1 MATCWR
7 SRRGSSS
14 QLPASRS
21 SRARS
26 ASAASSTCSLPA
38 MGRQD
43 EGEKIVASNRRARH
57 DYELLE
63 HFECGIQLTG
73 DEVKSP
79 REGRASLVDCY
90 GRVRG
95 TEVWLEGRHIPAYE
109 QGDKR
114 THLPLRPRK
123 LLLHRREIDRIAR
136 EVNEKGLSLVPLRIY
151 FTHGIA
157 KVEVALAR
165 GKRKY
170 EKRQSIAKREA
181 QREMERA
188 AGRRR

>member
-1 MATCWR
+1 M
-7 SRRGSSS
+7 S
-14 QLPASRS
+14 
-21 SRARS
+21 
-26 ASAASSTCSLPA
+26 
-38 MGRQD
+38 RQD
-43 EGEKIVASNRRARH
+43 EDEKIVASNRRARH

-63 HFECGIQLTG
+63 RFECGIQLTG
-73 DEVKSP
+73 DEVKSL
-79 REGRASLVDCY
+79 RGGHASLVDCF

-95 TEVWLEGRHIPAYE
+95 GEVWLEGLHIPAYE

-123 LLLHRREIDRIAR
+123 LLLHRREIEQIAR
-136 EVNEKGLSLVPLRIY
+136 EVNEKGLSLIPLRIF
-151 FTHGIA
+151 FTHGMA

>member
-1 MATCWR
+1 
-7 SRRGSSS
+7 
-14 QLPASRS
+14 
-21 SRARS
+21 
-26 ASAASSTCSLPA
+26 

-43 EGEKIVASNRRARH
+43 EGEKVVASNRRARH

-63 HFECGIQLTG
+63 RFECGIQLTG
-73 DEVKSP
+73 DEVKSL
-79 REGRASLVDCY
+79 RGGHASLVDCF

-95 TEVWLEGRHIPAYE
+95 GEVWLEGLHIPPYE

-114 THLPLRPRK
+114 AHLPLRPRK
-123 LLLHRREIDRIAR
+123 LLLHRREIEQIAR
-136 EVNEKGLSLVPLRIY
+136 EVNEKGLSLIPLRIY
-151 FTHGIA
+151 FTHGMA

>member
-1 MATCWR
+1 
-7 SRRGSSS
+7 
-14 QLPASRS
+14 
-21 SRARS
+21 
-26 ASAASSTCSLPA
+26 
-38 MGRQD
+38 
-43 EGEKIVASNRRARH
+43 
-57 DYELLE
+57 
-63 HFECGIQLTG
+63 
-73 DEVKSP
+73 
-79 REGRASLVDCY
+79 
-90 GRVRG
+90 
-95 TEVWLEGRHIPAYE
+95 VWLEGLHIPAYE

-123 LLLHRREIDRIAR
+123 LLLHRREIDQIAR

>member
-1 MATCWR
+1 
-7 SRRGSSS
+7 
-14 QLPASRS
+14 
-21 SRARS
+21 
-26 ASAASSTCSLPA
+26 

-43 EGEKIVASNRRARH
+43 EVEKVVASNRRARH
-57 DYELLE
+57 DYELLDRL
-63 HFECGIQLTG
+63 ECGIQLTG
-73 DEVKSP
+73 DEVKSL
-79 REGRASLVDCY
+79 RGGHASLVDCF

-95 TEVWLEGRHIPAYE
+95 SEVWLEGLHIPAYE

-114 THLPLRPRK
+114 SHLPLRPRK
-123 LLLHRREIDRIAR
+123 LLLHRREIDQIAR
-136 EVNEKGLSLVPLRIY
+136 EVNEKGLSLIPLRIY
-151 FTHGIA
+151 FTHGMA
-157 KVEVALAR
+157 KIEVALAR

>member
-1 MATCWR
+1 
-7 SRRGSSS
+7 
-14 QLPASRS
+14 
-21 SRARS
+21 
-26 ASAASSTCSLPA
+26 
-38 MGRQD
+38 
-43 EGEKIVASNRRARH
+43 
-57 DYELLE
+57 
-63 HFECGIQLTG
+63 
-73 DEVKSP
+73 
-79 REGRASLVDCY
+79 
-90 GRVRG
+90 
-95 TEVWLEGRHIPAYE
+95 VWLEGLHIPAYE

-114 THLPLRPRK
+114 MHLPLRPRK
-123 LLLHRREIDRIAR
+123 LLLHRREIDQIAR

>member
-1 MATCWR
+1 
-7 SRRGSSS
+7 
-14 QLPASRS
+14 
-21 SRARS
+21 
-26 ASAASSTCSLPA
+26 

-57 DYELLE
+57 DYELLG

-73 DEVKSP
+73 DEVKSL

-95 TEVWLEGRHIPAYE
+95 SEVWLEGLHIPAYE

-114 THLPLRPRK
+114 AHLPLRPRK
-123 LLLHRREIDRIAR
+123 LLLHRREIDQIAR

>member
-1 MATCWR
+1 
-7 SRRGSSS
+7 
-14 QLPASRS
+14 
-21 SRARS
+21 
-26 ASAASSTCSLPA
+26 

-43 EGEKIVASNRRARH
+43 EGEKVVASNRRARH

-63 HFECGIQLTG
+63 RFECGIQLTG
-73 DEVKSP
+73 DEVKSL
-79 REGRASLVDCY
+79 RGGHASLVDCF

-95 TEVWLEGRHIPAYE
+95 NEVWLEGLHIPAYE

-123 LLLHRREIDRIAR
+123 LLLHRRESDEIAR
-136 EVNEKGLSLVPLRIY
+136 EVNEKGLSLIPLRIY
-151 FTHGIA
+151 FTHGLA

>member
-1 MATCWR
+1 
-7 SRRGSSS
+7 
-14 QLPASRS
+14 
-21 SRARS
+21 
-26 ASAASSTCSLPA
+26 
-38 MGRQD
+38 
-43 EGEKIVASNRRARH
+43 
-57 DYELLE
+57 
-63 HFECGIQLTG
+63 
-73 DEVKSP
+73 
-79 REGRASLVDCY
+79 
-90 GRVRG
+90 
-95 TEVWLEGRHIPAYE
+95 VWLEGLHIPAYE

-114 THLPLRPRK
+114 AHLPLRPRK
-123 LLLHRREIDRIAR
+123 LLLHRREIDQIAR

>member
-1 MATCWR
+1 
-7 SRRGSSS
+7 
-14 QLPASRS
+14 
-21 SRARS
+21 
-26 ASAASSTCSLPA
+26 

-43 EGEKIVASNRRARH
+43 EGEKVVASNRRARH

-63 HFECGIQLTG
+63 RFECGIQLTG
-73 DEVKSP
+73 DEVKSL
-79 REGRASLVDCY
+79 RGGHASLVDCF

-95 TEVWLEGRHIPAYE
+95 SEVWLEGLHIPAYE

-114 THLPLRPRK
+114 SHLPLRPRK
-123 LLLHRREIDRIAR
+123 LLLHKREIEQIAR
-136 EVNEKGLSLVPLRIY
+136 EVNEKGLSLIPLRIY
-151 FTHGIA
+151 FTHGMA

>member
-1 MATCWR
+1 
-7 SRRGSSS
+7 
-14 QLPASRS
+14 
-21 SRARS
+21 
-26 ASAASSTCSLPA
+26 

-63 HFECGIQLTG
+63 RFECGIQLTG
-73 DEVKSP
+73 DEVKSL
-79 REGRASLVDCY
+79 REGRASLVACY

-95 TEVWLEGRHIPAYE
+95 SEAWLEGLHIPAYE

-114 THLPLRPRK
+114 THQPLRPRK